1 MVYICAKIV
10 NVFCFCK
17 LWDCYRGDS
26 GYRLIVFAERFACL
40 DFLERVAIPG
50 DDSSYRDNSS
60 YRDDSCYSNNS
71 CYRGMATIRMIAA
84 IVTIATIWMI
94 VVVCSA
100 YKMYLIFVMFLGAL

>member
-50 DDSSYRDNSS
+50 EDSSYSVFS
-60 YRDDSCYSNNS
+60 GDD
-71 CYRGMATIRMIAA
+71 
-84 IVTIATIWMI
+84 W
-94 VVVCSA
+94 CSLLTKEQK
-100 YKMYLIFVMFLGAL
+100 YKLWELKLRELLLILWVIL

>member
-50 DDSSYRDNSS
+50 EDSSYRGDSGYRDDSSYRG
-60 YRDDSCYSNNS
+60 DSG
-71 CYRGMATIRMIAA
+71 YRGIATIGMIAA
-84 IVTIATIWMI
+84 IGEIGEIAAI
-94 VVVCSA
+94 
-100 YKMYLIFVMFLGAL
+100 G

>member
-10 NVFCFCK
+10 NVFCSCK

-26 GYRLIVFAERFACL
+26 CYRLIVFAERFACL

-50 DDSSYRDNSS
+50 EDSS

-71 CYRGMATIRMIAA
+71 GYRGIAAIVIIAAIGVIVA
-84 IVTIATIWMI
+84 IVTIAAI
-94 VVVCSA
+94 
-100 YKMYLIFVMFLGAL
+100 G

>member
-1 MVYICAKIV
+1 MVYIFAKIV

-50 DDSSYRDNSS
+50 EDSSYRGDSGYRRDSCYRLIVFAERFAYLDFLERVAIPGEDSS
-60 YRDDSCYSNNS
+60 YR
-71 CYRGMATIRMIAA
+71 G
-84 IVTIATIWMI
+84 
-94 VVVCSA
+94 
-100 YKMYLIFVMFLGAL
+100 

>member
-1 MVYICAKIV
+1 MVYIFAKII

-17 LWDCYRGDS
+17 LWDCYRGDN

-50 DDSSYRDNSS
+50 EDSSYRDNSS
-60 YRDDSCYSNNS
+60 YRDDNS
-71 CYRGMATIRMIAA
+71 YRDDSSYRG
-84 IVTIATIWMI
+84 IATIGMI

-100 YKMYLIFVMFLGAL
+100 YKRYLIFVMFFGAL